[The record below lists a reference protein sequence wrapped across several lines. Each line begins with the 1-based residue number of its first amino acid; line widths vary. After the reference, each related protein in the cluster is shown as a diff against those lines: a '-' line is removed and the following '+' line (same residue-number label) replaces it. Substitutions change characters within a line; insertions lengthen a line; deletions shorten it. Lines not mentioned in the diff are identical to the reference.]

1 MKLRYAIATLAVL
14 TVIID
19 ARSALPHSLE
29 NLQQELFEKEKYF
42 EIKDAVP
49 PKFALENADGKL
61 VTPADLRGKIVVL
74 HFIYARCPDV
84 CPLHS
89 EKVADIQKMINITP
103 MREQVEFIS
112 ITTDPDNDT
121 PDVLHSYGGLHGLDS
136 ANWLFLTKRKSDP
149 EDATRKL
156 AEQFG
161 HGFDKT
167 KDGMQMHGIVTHIID
182 QNGRW
187 RANFHGLQFESLNLV
202 QFTNGLINVEIPHHQ
217 SGHQSNKSLWERLWS
232 WFAGV

>member
-1 MKLRYAIATLAVL
+1 MKLHYAIATLAVW

-29 NLQQELFEKEKYF
+29 SLQQELFEKEKYF

-49 PKFALENADGKL
+49 LELALENADGKL
-61 VTPADLRGKIVVL
+61 ISFTDLRGKVIVL
-74 HFIYARCPDV
+74 HFIYTRCPDV

-89 EKVADIQKMINITP
+89 EKIADIQKMINITP
-103 MREQVEFIS
+103 MKEQVEFIS
-112 ITTDPDNDT
+112 ITTDPGNDT
-121 PDVLHSYGGLHGLDS
+121 PGVLRSYGGLHGLDS
-136 ANWLFLTKRKSDP
+136 TNWLFLTKRKSDP

-156 AEQFG
+156 AEKFG

-167 KDGMQMHGIVTHIID
+167 KDGMQMHGMVTHIID

-202 QFTNGLINVEIPHHQ
+202 QFINGLINVEIPHHQ
-217 SGHQSNKSLWERLWS
+217 SGHQGNKSLWERLWS
-232 WFAGV
+232 WFDGA